1 MLLGTLPAI
10 TFCWW
15 FGTLGTFSIP
25 VHWSKIHNNSYFL
38 EHVFTF
44 YRLKSQKTICMYV
57 SCYSIKQ
64 YVWLQFIMRF
74 ILNGIFYFY
83 FQMLE
88 VMGIILWWFLFPV
101 GGLKN
106 PNWFCQ
112 NSHLGWSLS
121 PGHWPIGL
129 AVMNQKKN
137 LLSHYCCG
145 TDFFKNSNNNFF
157 IV

>member
-25 VHWSKIHNNSYFL
+25 VHWSNIRNNSYFL

-57 SCYSIKQ
+57 PCYSIKQ

-74 ILNGIFYFY
+74 ILKWN
-83 FQMLE
+83 
-88 VMGIILWWFLFPV
+88 FLF
-101 GGLKN
+101 
-106 PNWFCQ
+106 
-112 NSHLGWSLS
+112 
-121 PGHWPIGL
+121 
-129 AVMNQKKN
+129 
-137 LLSHYCCG
+137 LLSNAGGHGHNTVVVSFSCWGVKKSELVLSKFAFGLVIISRTLANWSCCDESKKKF
-145 TDFFKNSNNNFF
+145 T
-157 IV
+157 VTLLLWY